1 MTIIPQTINL
11 QPPNY
16 TSLSVDDLPD
26 LYSIDYIDIPT
37 DINPPVSPEFDSIL
51 NKFYSVL
58 LFSAVENKLDSLYV
72 AINNIFSYI
81 TKRFEYEKA
90 KLFKKYASELS
101 SISNYFGIYGKGTFS
116 GLFIKAI
123 NEAHYSE
130 LVEGTELV
138 LKFRDDL
145 IKLLTQHLDRF
156 YDSINKFNS
165 LYKDIYEK
173 DFNVTAKAYEQWIE
187 YLITT
192 YNTNLSKA
200 KLEIEKMRTN
210 AEIFTSKINE
220 LKAQLLYYKEL
231 ANADYLSNELKEA
244 INNFYL
250 SQHSYLIE
258 LERIAYLSYEEI
270 NIKNKLYSAT
280 LKKLAT
286 EIEKIRSMAKLVI
299 ANLNI
304 FDAKYDV
311 EKEKLNVKIAEAETY
326 SQRIDTEKL
335 KIANYDELIE
345 SLYRKYMALYTIDKT
360 KLLNMETS
368 LLNYE
373 KQLQTLLK
381 NTSKSEYDKLISY
394 LNNRELILNYLK
406 NELSIRNAA
415 TLADS
420 KYRIELDTALDL
432 IRNDSSTGVQVMS
445 ITAHSISDWYRT
457 CALTSAQITAS
468 FIRSY
473 S

>member
-11 QPPNY
+11 QPPSY
-16 TSLSVDDLPD
+16 TPLLVDSLPD
-26 LYSIDYIDIPT
+26 LYSVDYINIPT
-37 DINPPVSPEFDSIL
+37 DINPPTSPEFDPVL

-58 LFSAVENKLDSLYV
+58 LFSAVENKLDSLYN
-72 AINNIFSYI
+72 AINTIFSYI
-81 TKRFEYEKA
+81 NKRFKYEKT

-130 LVEGTELV
+130 LVDGTELV
-138 LKFRDDL
+138 IKFRDDL

-156 YDSINKFNS
+156 YESINKVNS

-210 AEIFTSKINE
+210 VEIFTSKLNE

-231 ANADYLSNELKEA
+231 ANANYLSNELKEA

-258 LERIAYLSYEEI
+258 LERMAYLSYEEI
-270 NIKNKLYSAT
+270 NLKNKLYSAT
-280 LKKLAT
+280 LRKLAT
-286 EIEKIRSMAKLVI
+286 EIDKIRNIAKLI
-299 ANLNI
+299 TANISI
-304 FDAKYDV
+304 FDAEYDA
-311 EKEKLNVKIAEAETY
+311 EREKLNVKIAEAETY
-326 SQRIDTEKL
+326 SQKIDTEKL

-360 KLLNMETS
+360 TLIEKEKELH
-368 LLNYE
+368 NYE
-373 KQLQTLLK
+373 KQLQLLLK
-381 NTSKSEYDKLISY
+381 DVSKSEFEKLASY
-394 LNNRELILNYLK
+394 IDNRESMLTFLK
-406 NELSIRNAA
+406 NELSARNLM
-415 TLADS
+415 TLTES
-420 KYRIELDTALDL
+420 KYRISIDTALD
-432 IRNDSSTGVQVMS
+432 IMRSNYSAYSQYTS
-445 ITAHSISDWYRT
+445 ITAHAVADWYRT